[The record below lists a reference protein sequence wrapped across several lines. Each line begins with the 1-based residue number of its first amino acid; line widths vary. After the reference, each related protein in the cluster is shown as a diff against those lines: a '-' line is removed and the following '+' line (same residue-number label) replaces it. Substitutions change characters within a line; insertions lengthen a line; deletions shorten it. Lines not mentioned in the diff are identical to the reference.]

1 MTYAPLNYKFPY
13 TTPADR
19 YWRIYSRRKV
29 VKLYLHGFQQFVE
42 RRRKTTK
49 LPKIRTHRK
58 VTAFLVEMARQRH
71 DNADR
76 ASVVYFYRKKGK
88 WITTADAKEHFKAI
102 TK

>member
-29 VKLYLHGFQQFVE
+29 VKLYLHGFQKFFE
-42 RRRKTTK
+42 RRRKTAA
-49 LPKIRTHRK
+49 LSKIRTHRK
-58 VTAFLVEMARQRH
+58 LTTFLIERAKRRE

-76 ASVVYFYRKKGK
+76 ASIVYFYRKKDK
-88 WITTADAKEHFKAI
+88 WITTADAKEHFKGI